1 MFNSPFK
8 TPGSSKL
15 IVRIDPSSLKNLDC
29 PTRFLYSNLLGY
41 TTLKP
46 QPATEFGQAVHQAV
60 ASLRRG
66 MNKLDAFDVALDYV
80 CNSKAD
86 FTNDYRN
93 TDLLVD
99 VLQEYLDFRNPERD
113 PFQPMLLGGKPG
125 VELSYEIPYLAF
137 EHVDF
142 TLAGVVDEIGTYQGM
157 TRFLDIKTTGLYPN
171 KFSHKWRTS
180 HQMLFYSH
188 VLKQTGVSDT
198 YLSPIIDAIFLRGTK
213 GKRLLRIDDNI
224 ILPEHVEEY
233 MDDVKRQCNL
243 LNVYIEDNYFTRN
256 RSCCETIFGDCQFR
270 QVCDSYVKLRGTQLA
285 AFFRQREYNPAKFGI
300 NE

>member
-1 MFNSPFK
+1 MFTSPFN
-8 TPGSSKL
+8 TTGSKL
-15 IVRIDPSSLKNLDC
+15 IVRVDPSSLKNLDC

-41 TTLKP
+41 TTVKP

-66 MNKLDAFDVALDYV
+66 RQKIDAFDVAIDYV
-80 CNSKAD
+80 SNSKAD

-99 VLQEYLDFRNPERD
+99 VLHEYLDFRDLARD
-113 PFQPMLLGGKPG
+113 KFKPRLHGGKPG
-125 VELSYEIPYLAF
+125 VELSYELPFMAF

-142 TLAGVVDEIGTYQGM
+142 TLAGVVDELGYYENTE
-157 TRFLDIKTTGLYPN
+157 RFLDIKTTGLYPN
-171 KFSHKWRTS
+171 KFSAKWRTS

-188 VLKQTGVSDT
+188 VLKQAGVSKT
-198 YLSPIIDAIFLRGTK
+198 YMSPVIDAIFLRGKK
-213 GKRLLRIDDNI
+213 GSRILRIDDNI

-233 MDDVKRQCNL
+233 MEDVRRQCTL
-243 LNVYIEDNYFTRN
+243 LNTYIEDNYFTRN
-256 RSCCETIFGDCQFR
+256 RACCETVFGDCQFR
-270 QVCDSYVKLRGTQLA
+270 QVCDSHVKLRESQLA
-285 AFFRQREYNPAKFGI
+285 AFFRQREYNPATFGI